1 MEVTE
6 SIRDQIMARVGTL
19 SPKLRSAAEYVASH
33 PGEIATRSLRQIA
46 RSADLN
52 PPTLS
57 RLARAL
63 DFKNYED
70 LRETCRDELKRE
82 RRNRGF
88 ADKAEL
94 LQQFDTDISPS
105 GDSGIVISQ
114 AKSAVT
120 NIQKL
125 METVDLEKLREAAD
139 MIVSA
144 RHVVLVGGPSTL
156 AMVNYFARMAHI
168 AFDNWIVAGL
178 DGAWWSHEIV
188 RLGEGDAVF
197 VVSLNPYSNLC
208 IKAAQLSRDAGADVI
223 AVTDGFTSPLAGIA
237 NHCFMV
243 ETDSPLFFPSHV
255 AALVFIEG
263 LMGMIV
269 RRGGDQI
276 TKRIRSVE
284 AASGEFGEYWQ
295 N

>member
-1 MEVTE
+1 
-6 SIRDQIMARVGTL
+6 
-19 SPKLRSAAEYVASH
+19 
-33 PGEIATRSLRQIA
+33 
-46 RSADLN
+46 
-52 PPTLS
+52 
-57 RLARAL
+57 
-63 DFKNYED
+63 
-70 LRETCRDELKRE
+70 
-82 RRNRGF
+82 
-88 ADKAEL
+88 
-94 LQQFDTDISPS
+94 
-105 GDSGIVISQ
+105 
-114 AKSAVT
+114 
-120 NIQKL
+120 
-125 METVDLEKLREAAD
+125 
-139 MIVSA
+139 
-144 RHVVLVGGPSTL
+144 
-156 AMVNYFARMAHI
+156 
-168 AFDNWIVAGL
+168 
-178 DGAWWSHEIV
+178 V

-208 IKAAQLSRDAGADVI
+208 IKAAHLSRDAGADVI